1 MDKDIVDIL
10 KDWKHSKFIV
20 VDYLIEYPNTIVL
33 TDVVYWIDHLD
44 DLNEWAE
51 KHNCEVKGM
60 TVSVPDENTKL
71 PPVAPV
77 IV

>member
-33 TDVVYWIDHLD
+33 TDVGYWIDHLD

-60 TVSVPDENTKL
+60 TVSVPDEKTKML
-71 PPVAPV
+71 FALRWS
-77 IV
+77 